1 LNLLV
6 KELILL
12 GPLIS
17 KSPKDQKYMFL
28 RLKTPY
34 QTIFSINFA
43 QIALAAFA
51 IFAGLAA
58 SGSVFLNDLYF
69 WVQSAN
75 YINPYLYLIAF
86 LLAFCPGVWG
96 LTAIIF
102 LLPLSAGLGT
112 QLNAYLGTQ
121 FLILPN
127 AGLDLVAGFFLGSA
141 LREISKYSH
150 FLGKNR
156 RRDLKAAMKDLVPW
170 PIALVIVMITIS
182 TAIAISRNV
191 YQSAAATS
199 FKGLLFNLVHFR
211 PIGWHD
217 DYMPISDWIAY
228 ALAVAMIILVIGQL
242 KGREDKSQIIFRP
255 VMAGLIIASLMGISQ
270 AITGLGLPENLLNFR
285 KDHLGYA
292 VIGFQ
297 PDLHAF
303 AGHMLLGAVGLW
315 GYFYSGIS
323 RLERKLVML
332 VVALSWAGI
341 ILSKSR
347 ALFLIAVAA
356 MLIWL
361 IWSLWQ
367 KKSRFFLTT
376 VALLVGAISIFIVM
390 IFNYSNHLSGIP
402 VLSWLGELSNEFK
415 SRDLTSWS
423 LFSGIFGARF
433 EIWEAA
439 IRMWW
444 EFPFMGIGQ
453 GNFYRLSE
461 IASFSKSHFLIL
473 NHGENAHNYFLQ
485 TLTETGIVS
494 VAAIAIAL
502 SFPLIVASNK
512 RILWPVICAMGSLFL
527 GNIFS
532 HAFLV
537 RENFLLASVLVGL
550 AYGLSGPARALVESE
565 HQYEVV
571 GISGSMR
578 NKVVVSICAL
588 IFISALEIFFSFGKM
603 PFAYGFFCKQKAP
616 MDADGWTRG
625 AYILTMPINM
635 TEVLL
640 NVSGLPYIQ
649 HHQNVSLEVNT
660 YWLRR
665 YSSGYVE
672 KLQLE
677 SMLYPI
683 TSSEDVGIM
692 IPLSQ
697 NQSSGLA
704 DNFELEIHTSK
715 CYSPRNMGDSVD
727 SRLLGIK
734 IQSLQVVK

>member
-1 LNLLV
+1 MQN
-6 KELILL
+6 
-12 GPLIS
+12 
-17 KSPKDQKYMFL
+17 YMFL
-28 RLKTPY
+28 GLKFPCKV
-34 QTIFSINFA
+34 IFSLHFA
-43 QIALAAFA
+43 KMALSAFA
-51 IFAGLAA
+51 IFAGLMA

-69 WVQSAN
+69 WGQSSH
-75 YINPYLYLIAF
+75 YINPYLCFIAF
-86 LLAFCPGVWG
+86 LLAYSPRAWG
-96 LTAIIF
+96 LAIVIF
-102 LLPLSAGLGT
+102 LFPLSAGLGT
-112 QLNAYLGTQ
+112 QLNAYLGAQ

-141 LREISKYSH
+141 LKVISRVSQL
-150 FLGKNR
+150 LGKKGSQ
-156 RRDLKAAMKDLVPW
+156 DVATLLKSLVPW

-228 ALAVAMIILVIGQL
+228 ALAVAMIILVIGQT
-242 KGREDKSQIIFRP
+242 KNQENKNQMIFRP
-255 VMAGLIIASLMGISQ
+255 IMAGLIVAALMGVSQ
-270 AITGLGLPENLLNFR
+270 AITGIGLPENLLSFR
-285 KDHLGYA
+285 KDQLGYA

-315 GYFYSGIS
+315 GYLYSGIS
-323 RLERKLVML
+323 KLERKLVL
-332 VVALSWAGI
+332 LAVSLCWVGL

-347 ALFLIAVAA
+347 ALILLALAA
-356 MLIWL
+356 MFVWL
-361 IWSLWQ
+361 IWYLCQ
-367 KKSRFFLTT
+367 KKRRFVLPTI
-376 VALLVGAISIFIVM
+376 ALAIVVISIFTAL
-390 IFNYSNHLSGIP
+390 IFNFSSSLSGIP
-402 VLSWLGELSNEFK
+402 VLSWLGELANEFK

-423 LFSGIFGARF
+423 LFSGIFGSRF

-444 EFPFMGIGQ
+444 EFPLMGIGQ

-485 TLTETGIVS
+485 TLTETGLVG
-494 VAAIAIAL
+494 VAVFAFVLLTPFFGVKNNRMLMPETIAMI
-502 SFPLIVASNK
+502 
-512 RILWPVICAMGSLFL
+512 SLFF

-550 AYGLSGPARALVESE
+550 AYVLTSPIKTSVELDYKDE
-565 HQYEVV
+565 IINI
-571 GISGSMR
+571 GGSIQC
-578 NKVVVSICAL
+578 KVVASICVVM
-588 IFISALEIFFSFGKM
+588 FISTIEIFFSFGKM
-603 PFAYGFFCKQKAP
+603 PFAYGYFCKQKGS
-616 MDADGWTRG
+616 MDTDGWTRG

-635 TEVLL
+635 TGVLL
-640 NVSGLPYIQ
+640 NVSSLPYIQ
-649 HHQNVSLEVNT
+649 HRQNVNLEVNA
-660 YWLRR
+660 YWVKR

-672 KLQLE
+672 KLQLA
-677 SMLYPI
+677 SLLFPVQ
-683 TSSEDVGIM
+683 SSRDLEIA
-692 IPLSQ
+692 IPFPG
-697 NQSSGLA
+697 NQSSGPG
-704 DNFELEIHTSK
+704 DNFELEVQTSK

-727 SRLLGIK
+727 SRLLGVK
-734 IQSLQVVK
+734 IQSLQVFK

>member
-1 LNLLV
+1 MF
-6 KELILL
+6 L
-12 GPLIS
+12 GL
-17 KSPKDQKYMFL
+17 KSPYK
-28 RLKTPY
+28 
-34 QTIFSINFA
+34 TIFSVHFA

-51 IFAGLAA
+51 ILAGLVA

-69 WVQSAN
+69 WGQSGH
-75 YINPYLYLIAF
+75 YINPYLFLIAF
-86 LLAFCPGVWG
+86 FLAVSPGAWG
-96 LTAIIF
+96 LAAIIF

-112 QLNAYLGTQ
+112 QLNAHLGTH

-127 AGLDLVAGFFLGSA
+127 AGLDLVAGFFLGLA
-141 LREISKYSH
+141 LREISKSSH
-150 FLGKNR
+150 FLGKNGH
-156 RRDLKAAMKDLVPW
+156 RDLTAAMKDLAPW

-228 ALAVAMIILVIGQL
+228 ALAVAMILLVIGKL
-242 KGREDKSQIIFRP
+242 KDQEHKNQMIFRSL
-255 VMAGLIIASLMGISQ
+255 MAGLIVAALMGVSQ
-270 AITGLGLPENLLNFR
+270 AITGIGLPENLLSFR
-285 KDHLGYA
+285 KDQLGYA

-323 RLERKLVML
+323 KLERKLVLL
-332 VVALSWAGI
+332 VVVLSWVGL

-347 ALFLIAVAA
+347 ALLLIALVA
-356 MLIWL
+356 MLIWFV
-361 IWSLWQ
+361 WCLW
-367 KKSRFFLTT
+367 KKKNRFFLPAI
-376 VALLVGAISIFIVM
+376 ALLVSVIAIFIVL
-390 IFNYSNHLSGIP
+390 IFNFSNNLGGIP
-402 VLSWLGELSNEFK
+402 VLSWLGELANEFK

-423 LFSGIFGARF
+423 LFSGIFGSRF

-444 EFPFMGIGQ
+444 EFPLMGVGQ
-453 GNFYRLSE
+453 GNFYRLSD

-485 TLTETGIVS
+485 TLTETGLVGVTVFVFVLLTPFFGVKNRRMLMPEAVGTI
-494 VAAIAIAL
+494 
-502 SFPLIVASNK
+502 
-512 RILWPVICAMGSLFL
+512 SLFF

-550 AYGLSGPARALVESE
+550 AYALTNPIKTSVDPDDKDEIVNIGGTIQS
-565 HQYEVV
+565 
-571 GISGSMR
+571 
-578 NKVVVSICAL
+578 KVVTSICVVM
-588 IFISALEIFFSFGKM
+588 FISAIEIFFSFGKM
-603 PFAYGFFCKQKAP
+603 PFAYGYFCKQKAP

-625 AYILTMPINM
+625 AYILTVPINM
-635 TEVLL
+635 TGVLL
-640 NVSGLPYIQ
+640 NVSGFPYIQ
-649 HHQNVSLEVNT
+649 HHQNVNLEVNA
-660 YWLRR
+660 YWAKR
-665 YSSGYVE
+665 YSSGYEE
-672 KLQLE
+672 KLQLA
-677 SMLYPI
+677 SLLYPVQ
-683 TSSEDVGIM
+683 SSEDLEIA
-692 IPLSQ
+692 IPLSR
-697 NQSSGLA
+697 NQSSGPR
-704 DNFELEIHTSK
+704 DDFELEVHTSK

-727 SRLLGIK
+727 SRLLGVK
-734 IQSLQVVK
+734 IQSLQVFK

>member
-1 LNLLV
+1 
-6 KELILL
+6 
-12 GPLIS
+12 
-17 KSPKDQKYMFL
+17 MFL
-28 RLKTPY
+28 RLKTPSK
-34 QTIFSINFA
+34 TIFSINFA

-51 IFAGLAA
+51 ILAGLVA

-69 WVQSAN
+69 WVQSAY
-75 YINPYLYLIAF
+75 YINPYLCLIAF
-86 LLAFCPGVWG
+86 LLAFSPRVWG

-112 QLNAYLGTQ
+112 QLNAYLGAQ

-127 AGLDLVAGFFLGSA
+127 AGLDLAAGFFLGSTVRVMSA
-141 LREISKYSH
+141 APQLM
-150 FLGKNR
+150 GKKQSQTVMN
-156 RRDLKAAMKDLVPW
+156 LMKVVAPW

-242 KGREDKSQIIFRP
+242 KGREDKNQIIFRP
-255 VMAGLIIASLMGISQ
+255 LMAGLIIAALMGISQ
-270 AITGLGLPENLLNFR
+270 AITGLGLPDNLLNFR

-332 VVALSWAGI
+332 VVALSWAGL

-347 ALFLIAVAA
+347 ALLLIAVAA
-356 MLIWL
+356 ILIWL

-367 KKSRFFLTT
+367 KKSRFFLPS
-376 VALLVGAISIFIVM
+376 VAILAAAISIFVAL
-390 IFNYSNHLSGIP
+390 IFNYSNSFGGIP
-402 VLSWLGELSNEFK
+402 VLSWLGELANEFK

-423 LFSGIFGARF
+423 LFSGIFGSRF

-444 EFPFMGIGQ
+444 EFPLMGIGQ
-453 GNFYRLSE
+453 GNFYRLSD

-473 NHGENAHNYFLQ
+473 NRGENAHNYFLQ
-485 TLTETGIVS
+485 TLTETGIVG
-494 VAAIAIAL
+494 ILIITTAL
-502 SFPLIVASNK
+502 VFPLIAAVRKVLLLPA
-512 RILWPVICAMGSLFL
+512 ICALGGLFL

-532 HAFLV
+532 HSFLV
-537 RENFLLASVLVGL
+537 RENLLLAAALVGL
-550 AYGLSGPARALVESE
+550 TYCLVGASRFSISLNNKDDKRASVSLKRAAIRVS
-565 HQYEVV
+565 V
-571 GISGSMR
+571 ITLLL
-578 NKVVVSICAL
+578 VSI
-588 IFISALEIFFSFGKM
+588 LEIFFSFGKI
-603 PFAYGFFCKQKAP
+603 PFTYGYFCKQKAP
-616 MDADGWTRG
+616 IDPDGWTRG
-625 AYILTMPINM
+625 AYVLTLPINM
-635 TEVLL
+635 TKVLL
-640 NVSGLPYIQ
+640 NFSGLPYI
-649 HHQNVSLEVNT
+649 HI
-660 YWLRR
+660 
-665 YSSGYVE
+665 G
-672 KLQLE
+672 
-677 SMLYPI
+677 
-683 TSSEDVGIM
+683 
-692 IPLSQ
+692 
-697 NQSSGLA
+697 
-704 DNFELEIHTSK
+704 
-715 CYSPRNMGDSVD
+715 
-727 SRLLGIK
+727 
-734 IQSLQVVK
+734 

>member
-1 LNLLV
+1 
-6 KELILL
+6 
-12 GPLIS
+12 
-17 KSPKDQKYMFL
+17 MFL
-28 RLKTPY
+28 CLKAPY
-34 QTIFSINFA
+34 KTIFSINFA

-51 IFAGLAA
+51 IFAGLVA

-69 WVQSAN
+69 WRQSGH
-75 YINPYLYLIAF
+75 YINPYLCLIAF
-86 LLAFCPGVWG
+86 LLAFSPRVWG

-141 LREISKYSH
+141 LTEISKYSH

-156 RRDLKAAMKDLVPW
+156 HRDLTAVVKELVPW
-170 PIALVIVMITIS
+170 PITLVIAMITIS

-242 KGREDKSQIIFRP
+242 KGRENKNQIIFRP
-255 VMAGLIIASLMGISQ
+255 VMAGLIIASLMGILQ

-323 RLERKLVML
+323 RHERKLVAL
-332 VVALSWAGI
+332 VVALCWVGL

-347 ALFLIAVAA
+347 ALLLIAIAA

-367 KKSRFFLTT
+367 KKSHIFLPSI
-376 VALLVGAISIFIVM
+376 AILAAAISIFVTL
-390 IFNYSNHLSGIP
+390 IFNYSNSFGGIP
-402 VLSWLGELSNEFK
+402 VLSWLGELANEFK

-423 LFSGIFGARF
+423 LFSGIFGSRF

-444 EFPFMGIGQ
+444 EFPLMGIGQ
-453 GNFYRLSE
+453 GNFYRLSD

-473 NHGENAHNYFLQ
+473 NRGENAHNYFLQ
-485 TLTETGIVS
+485 TLTETGIVGTLI
-494 VAAIAIAL
+494 IATAL
-502 SFPLIVASNK
+502 VFPLIAAARK
-512 RILWPVICAMGSLFL
+512 ILLLPAIIALGGLFL

-532 HAFLV
+532 HSFLV
-537 RENFLLASVLVGL
+537 RENLLFASIFFGLMFIPAFQVKCLLGSLGQSKRHHPIQKNVMLVVFM
-550 AYGLSGPARALVESE
+550 ALGS
-565 HQYEVV
+565 
-571 GISGSMR
+571 IASMR
-578 NKVVVSICAL
+578 EVYLSFNMFPFEHGRFC
-588 IFISALEIFFSFGKM
+588 FINSAISQQEWTSGQFEVAM
-603 PFAYGFFCKQKAP
+603 PA
-616 MDADGWTRG
+616 
-625 AYILTMPINM
+625 
-635 TEVLL
+635 
-640 NVSGLPYIQ
+640 
-649 HHQNVSLEVNT
+649 
-660 YWLRR
+660 
-665 YSSGYVE
+665 
-672 KLQLE
+672 
-677 SMLYPI
+677 
-683 TSSEDVGIM
+683 
-692 IPLSQ
+692 
-697 NQSSGLA
+697 QS
-704 DNFELEIHTSK
+704 K
-715 CYSPRNMGDSVD
+715 
-727 SRLLGIK
+727 GIK
-734 IQSLQVVK
+734 IFIIGPTQKNRDNLTLQVAQINDGQVISINYFEVKSKFVNEIDISAIEGPSMNHQEIQLRFTVSQCFVPRNQGVNVDGRRLGVFLVHSVRFL